1 MAKLTDRQKKKIA
14 AESATGSS
22 TRALAA
28 KYRVSQTTIRRVLQ
42 SDPALAQIVSQKKRE
57 NTESVLAFMDSRKN
71 DVCALI
77 DALLAAMNNPDKIA
91 ATPLNQL
98 ATTMGIV
105 IDKFT
110 ANETRQPSDT
120 AANNLFEAINSIG
133 EEGLDD
139 IPEIQQAAK
148 DDAAVVE
155 NGEIQT

>member
-1 MAKLTDRQKKKIA
+1 
-14 AESATGSS
+14 
-22 TRALAA
+22 
-28 KYRVSQTTIRRVLQ
+28 
-42 SDPALAQIVSQKKRE
+42 
-57 NTESVLAFMDSRKN
+57 MDSRKN